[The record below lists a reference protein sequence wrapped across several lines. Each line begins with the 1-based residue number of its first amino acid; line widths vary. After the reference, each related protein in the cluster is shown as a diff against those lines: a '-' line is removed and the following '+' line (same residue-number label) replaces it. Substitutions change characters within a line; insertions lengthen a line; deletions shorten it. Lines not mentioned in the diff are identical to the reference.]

1 MNINQMQKA
10 IFLDRDGTINEEM
23 GYINHPDRFKIFSFV
38 AESIKIFNQSGFLVI
53 IITNQSGI
61 ARGYYSETMVQNL
74 HYRLIT
80 EMKNQGAQIDAI
92 YYCPHHPTEGRE
104 EYRLDCDCRKPKPGL
119 ILRAVQEHNISLI
132 DSYVIGDRYQD
143 IVMARQLNMK
153 AGLVLTGYGL
163 GEYTYNRQLWKHQ
176 PDLVGK
182 DLLILAKKITDR
194 Q

>member
-92 YYCPHHPTEGRE
+92 YYCPHHPTEGRG
-104 EYRLDCDCRKPKPGL
+104 EYRLECDCRKPKPGL
-119 ILRAVQEHNISLI
+119 ILKAVQQHNISLAA
-132 DSYVIGDRYQD
+132 SYLIGDRYQD
-143 IVMARQLNMK
+143 IIMAKQLKMK
-153 AGLVLTGYGL
+153 VGLVLTGYGL
-163 GEYTYNRQLWKHQ
+163 GEYTYNRQHWKFQ
-176 PDLVGK
+176 PDLVGQ
-182 DLLILAKKITDR
+182 DLLILAKQITNR